1 MVEFCT
7 VCETSLPKGDLTV
20 KKGEI
25 FTSHDYSCPDCGKI
39 ANPEKKSGKKEPF
52 PTAEKDVV
60 FRKGKAE
67 EE

>member
-7 VCETSLPKGDLTV
+7 LCETSLPKGDLTV

-25 FTSHDYSCPDCGKI
+25 FTSHDYTCPDCGDI
-39 ANPEKKSGKKEPF
+39 ANPPKKAEKKELL
-52 PTAEKDVV
+52 PTKEKDVV

-67 EE
+67 KE